1 MTHVVTESCI
11 LCKHTN
17 CVDVCPVDCF
27 RETPFMLVIDPDE
40 CIDCAVCIPECPVN
54 AIWAEED
61 VPAGQKSLIAVNQK
75 LALIGT
81 AITRRKSPLPN
92 AEAWK
97 EIPGKAVLVESDL
110 TDGQVTN
117 VDVKMDRLQHLSTA
131 ERLSPGEWTSAM
143 NDSNPLIRLLVV
155 ARSDFSHERKRL
167 DRALADLSD
176 DVRRICIEK
185 CGAELTKADVKTLLF
200 DPSSGVRLALLRA
213 KASTLTKDQV
223 EHTLND
229 LESEIRL
236 TVIQA
241 PGFCPTDQQL
251 FRGLERGN
259 WVEVK
264 AMLERMSK
272 VQTALVLAH
281 PSADVRSAAYGYT
294 ALALTPAQI
303 QAGLQDPDEQVRR
316 AVIDRDDVQLTPRQF
331 VDIIGSGRLDIIDAA
346 SRKASTECVEEA
358 LNLAD
363 ESLCARVIGQA
374 STMTTDQ
381 VNRCIADPR
390 SEVALTVLKKKGR
403 KLTQGQVSIALQS
416 TSPEVRRLAVDL
428 YGVERLSA
436 KHFSAC
442 LSDSDEMIRCL
453 AVSCQLVE
461 ISENQ
466 MEQALVDR
474 NLRVRSA
481 AASRKDFLP
490 NVLQFKRGQ
499 ADKSNK
505 IREIYSTRFALVK
518 GKIVDVSKQNK
529 FEPARQLKNIL
540 KEIAGIETW
549 TSKKHQLKDEL
560 LVLLQKLDYVQFSVD
575 ARQAWLSQIGEHTVI
590 DVPHNKRGHLQ
601 PMRGKK
607 VHLVCVGHGSY
618 STIAFA
624 AKAV

>member
-61 VPAGQKSLIAVNQK
+61 VPAGQRSLIAVNQK
-75 LALIGT
+75 LAFIGT
-81 AITRRKSPLPN
+81 DITRRKSPLPN

-97 EIPGKAVLVESDL
+97 EIPGKAVLVESGL
-110 TDGQVTN
+110 TDGQVAH
-117 VDVKMDRLQHLSTA
+117 VDGKMDRLQQLVTA
-131 ERLSPGEWTSAM
+131 KRLSPEEWESAM

-155 ARSDFSHERKRL
+155 ARSDFSLERKRL
-167 DRALADLSD
+167 DRALSDLSD
-176 DVRRICIEK
+176 DVRRICVEK
-185 CGAELTKADVKTLLF
+185 CGAELTKADVKTLLL

-223 EHTLND
+223 EHALND
-229 LESEIRL
+229 SEPAIRL
-236 TVIQA
+236 TVIQV
-241 PGFCPTDQQL
+241 PGFFPTDQQL

-264 AMLERMSK
+264 TMLERMSK
-272 VQTALVLAH
+272 AQTALVLAH
-281 PSADVRSAAYGYT
+281 PSADVRSAAFGYAT
-294 ALALTPAQI
+294 LALTPAQI
-303 QAGLQDPDEQVRR
+303 QAGLQDLDEQVQR

-331 VDIIGSGRLDIIDAA
+331 VDIIESGCLDIIDAA
-346 SRKASTECVEEA
+346 SRKASIECVEEA

-390 SEVALTVLKKKGR
+390 YEVALTVLKKKGR

-436 KHFSAC
+436 KQFSAC

-461 ISENQ
+461 ISEDQ

-481 AASRKDFLP
+481 AASRKDFSP

-505 IREIYSTRFALVK
+505 IREIYSTRFALMQ
-518 GKIVDVSKQNK
+518 GKIVDVSKQNN
-529 FEPARQLKNIL
+529 FEPNRQLKNIL

-549 TSKKHQLKDEL
+549 TSKKHQLKEEL
-560 LVLLQKLDYVQFSVD
+560 LILLQRLNYDQFTVD
-575 ARQAWLSQIGEHTVI
+575 ARRAKLFYVGEHTVI
-590 DVPHNKRGHLQ
+590 DVPHNQRGHLQ

-607 VHLVCVGHGSY
+607 VHLVCVGQGRY
-618 STIAFA
+618 SSIVFA

>member
-1 MTHVVTESCI
+1 MT
-11 LCKHTN
+11 
-17 CVDVCPVDCF
+17 
-27 RETPFMLVIDPDE
+27 
-40 CIDCAVCIPECPVN
+40 A
-54 AIWAEED
+54 
-61 VPAGQKSLIAVNQK
+61 
-75 LALIGT
+75 
-81 AITRRKSPLPN
+81 
-92 AEAWK
+92 
-97 EIPGKAVLVESDL
+97 
-110 TDGQVTN
+110 
-117 VDVKMDRLQHLSTA
+117 
-131 ERLSPGEWTSAM
+131 
-143 NDSNPLIRLLVV
+143 
-155 ARSDFSHERKRL
+155 
-167 DRALADLSD
+167 
-176 DVRRICIEK
+176 
-185 CGAELTKADVKTLLF
+185 
-200 DPSSGVRLALLRA
+200 
-213 KASTLTKDQV
+213 
-223 EHTLND
+223 
-229 LESEIRL
+229 
-236 TVIQA
+236 
-241 PGFCPTDQQL
+241 
-251 FRGLERGN
+251 
-259 WVEVK
+259 
-264 AMLERMSK
+264 
-272 VQTALVLAH
+272 
-281 PSADVRSAAYGYT
+281 
-294 ALALTPAQI
+294 
-303 QAGLQDPDEQVRR
+303 
-316 AVIDRDDVQLTPRQF
+316 
-331 VDIIGSGRLDIIDAA
+331 
-346 SRKASTECVEEA
+346 
-358 LNLAD
+358 
-363 ESLCARVIGQA
+363 
-374 STMTTDQ
+374 DQ
-381 VNRCIADPR
+381 VNLCIADPR

-461 ISENQ
+461 ISEDQ

-505 IREIYSTRFALVK
+505 IQEIYSTRFALVK
-518 GKIVDVSKQNK
+518 GKIIDVSKQNN
-529 FEPARQLKNIL
+529 FEPTRQLKNIL

-590 DVPHNKRGHLQ
+590 NVPHNKRGHLQ